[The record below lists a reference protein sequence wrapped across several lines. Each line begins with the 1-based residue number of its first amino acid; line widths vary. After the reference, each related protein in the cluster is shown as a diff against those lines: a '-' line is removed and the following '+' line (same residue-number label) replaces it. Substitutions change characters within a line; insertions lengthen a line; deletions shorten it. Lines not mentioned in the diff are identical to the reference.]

1 MTTAELECISS
12 ESRICEFVSG
22 HRGTQRRY
30 GIVASDGI
38 PARHQSPDRRP
49 EYKRQYGFRS
59 EATVYLNRLTRGP
72 HSVVGVTDDQYSR
85 VRSAVVDA
93 LWLQGSS
100 DDATPIGLTLRSKGQ
115 GQGSG

>member
-1 MTTAELECISS
+1 M
-12 ESRICEFVSG
+12 
-22 HRGTQRRY
+22 
-30 GIVASDGI
+30 
-38 PARHQSPDRRP
+38 
-49 EYKRQYGFRS
+49 
-59 EATVYLNRLTRGP
+59 
-72 HSVVGVTDDQYSR
+72 GVTDDQYSR